1 MTLSLFFQNYH
12 LGTNREVCKI
22 FLPQAFLYF
31 DGDIFILQLSFN
43 KTFMT
48 YDRRKFLKAGG
59 MLASGV
65 LLSSK
70 SLQALAN
77 NGNIITKN
85 FGLQLYSLRD
95 DLPKN
100 PKGILKQVAS
110 FGYNQIESFEGAQ
123 GMFWGLGN
131 TGFKKYMDE
140 LGMSIVSSHCDINK
154 DFEKKA
160 AEAGAIG
167 MKYLIC
173 PYVGAQK
180 SLDDYKVLA
189 EKFNACG
196 DVCRKNGLK
205 FAYHNHG
212 YTFKQVDGVYPQ
224 DILME
229 NTNPETVDY
238 EMDMYWVVTAGAD
251 ITAWLEKYPNRFKL
265 CHVKDREKGAD
276 ATEQDASCDLGKGS
290 IDYGKIL
297 QTAKKQG
304 VYYYI
309 VEQEK
314 YTGSTPLKSAKAGGD
329 YMNKL
334 AF

>member
-1 MTLSLFFQNYH
+1 
-12 LGTNREVCKI
+12 
-22 FLPQAFLYF
+22 
-31 DGDIFILQLSFN
+31 
-43 KTFMT
+43 MT
-48 YDRRKFLKAGG
+48 YNRRKFLKAGALFG
-59 MLASGV
+59 TGIA
-65 LLSSK
+65 LSAR
-70 SLQALAN
+70 SLEALAGN
-77 NGNIITKN
+77 NIITKN

-95 DLPKN
+95 DLPKD
-100 PKGILKQVAS
+100 PKGILKQVAA
-110 FGYNQIESFEGAQ
+110 FGYNQVESFEGAR

-173 PYVGAQK
+173 PHIGAQK
-180 SLDDYKVLA
+180 TMDDYKKFA

-196 DVCRKNGLK
+196 DICKKNGLK

-212 YTFKQVDGVYPQ
+212 YTFKPVEGVYPQ

-229 NTNPETVDY
+229 NTNPDTVDF
-238 EMDMYWVVTAGAD
+238 EMDMYWVVTAGED
-251 ITAWLEKYPNRFKL
+251 PVTWLEKYPHRFKL
-265 CHVKDREKGAD
+265 CHVKDREKGA
-276 ATEQDASCDLGKGS
+276 APGNEDASCDLGKGS
-290 IDYGKIL
+290 IDYRKIL
-297 QTAKKQG
+297 QVAKKKG

-314 YTGSTPLKSAKAGGD
+314 YTGSTPVKSAKACAD